1 MMINILIVDASLED
15 MGLDQEGSYMP
26 LYFPKS
32 SFHGYWLSSSS
43 DQITFYVGSET
54 FICRNC
60 QKNID
65 LFNSML

>member
-1 MMINILIVDASLED
+1 MMINILIVRADLED
-15 MGLDQEGSYMP
+15 MAIAQEGTYLP

-32 SFHGYWLSSSS
+32 SFHGYWLDSSS
-43 DQITFYVGSET
+43 DQITSYVGSET